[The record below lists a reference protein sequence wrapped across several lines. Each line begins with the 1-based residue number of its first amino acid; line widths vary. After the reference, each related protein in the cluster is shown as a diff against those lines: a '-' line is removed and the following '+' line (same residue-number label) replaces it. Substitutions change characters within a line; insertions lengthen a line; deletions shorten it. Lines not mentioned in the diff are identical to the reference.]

1 MMMYDYDVIIIIVRE
16 EVKDGPFLD
25 LAACCSAQ
33 LLPEY
38 VRRYRYLLLWTCSGF
53 IPLIIPCSVLW
64 YDSPMYVDLHQI
76 PPTHAPPPRA
86 VNTQSNNK
94 KGYGATMMTNNV
106 VNNINSYPTL
116 ITEPDAI
123 QDYRRVM
130 ARFMSWKHGKPVSCG
145 ANGLTFTAGDAH
157 PANHTFTT
165 EQMLEITPEDIRKWM
180 CLMAYHTENPSREDC
195 PNYATKIL
203 STTQRR
209 HFHISWFIQV
219 FHGIM

>member
-1 MMMYDYDVIIIIVRE
+1 
-16 EVKDGPFLD
+16 
-25 LAACCSAQ
+25 
-33 LLPEY
+33 
-38 VRRYRYLLLWTCSGF
+38 
-53 IPLIIPCSVLW
+53 
-64 YDSPMYVDLHQI
+64 
-76 PPTHAPPPRA
+76 
-86 VNTQSNNK
+86 
-94 KGYGATMMTNNV
+94 MMTNNV

-145 ANGLTFTAGDAH
+145 ANGLTFTAGDAY

-195 PNYATKIL
+195 PIYATKKSLDYTKKAL
-203 STTQRR
+203 SYFMVHSGVSWNNVTRVGNPTRSKQVNSLLN
-209 HFHISWFIQV
+209 HIKKMEKSDQ
-219 FHGIM
+219 GKASNAD